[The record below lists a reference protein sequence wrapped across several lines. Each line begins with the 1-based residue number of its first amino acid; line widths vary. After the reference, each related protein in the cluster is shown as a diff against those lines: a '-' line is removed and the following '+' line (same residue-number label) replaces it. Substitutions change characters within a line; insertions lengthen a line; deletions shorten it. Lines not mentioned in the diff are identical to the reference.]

1 MIRFAEI
8 LESDPKLEVRKHV
21 GLGELS
27 LKKAGLLH
35 DAHVIDKETLNEARN
50 HHQNLITLAH
60 QVQRWVHSNTT
71 IDVTMIEPVLGKI
84 IKTELIDGL
93 YHRVILAGAEEDRL
107 VSQSI
112 AVTAV
117 SLKVGRG
124 LKYDN
129 KRLADLGL
137 AAFLQDVGMYQVSR
151 SVLDKSG
158 KLSKQEWSEIQSHP
172 EMSAEILSR
181 SGDKYMW
188 LADVA
193 RQVHERADGSGY
205 PLGLKDD
212 GIYEYAYIIGLAD
225 MYSAM
230 IADRPYRGRIEPNKA
245 MRDIIEL
252 SKGSFPCRVTKEF
265 VNQISFFPLNSRVK
279 LNDRSVGRVVN
290 TDPDFPLKPTVKIM
304 RDSLGNGVR
313 ETRIVDLSKQ
323 ILLYITGSIDGKDN
337 T

>member
-8 LESDPKLEVRKHV
+8 LESDPKLEVRKHI

-27 LKKAGLLH
+27 LKKMGLLH
-35 DAHVIDKETLNEARN
+35 DDDVIEKETLNEARGYY
-50 HHQNLITLAH
+50 QKLLTLAH
-60 QVQRWVHSNTT
+60 EVQAWVDSNET
-71 IDVTMIEPVLGKI
+71 IDVAMMEPVLGAI
-84 IKTELIDGL
+84 IKKELIDGL
-93 YHRVILAGAEEDRL
+93 YHTFFSAGDEGDRL

-124 LKYDN
+124 MKYDN
-129 KRLADLGL
+129 KRLAALGL
-137 AAFLQDVGMYQVSR
+137 VAFLQDVGMYKVPR
-151 SVLDKSG
+151 DILDKSG

-181 SGDKYMW
+181 LGDKYKW

-230 IADRPYRGRIEPNKA
+230 IKDRPYRRRSEPNKA
-245 MRDIIEL
+245 MRDIIDW
-252 SKGSFPCRVTKEF
+252 SKGRFPSKVVKEF

-290 TDPDFPLKPTVKIM
+290 TDPNFPLKPMVKIV
-304 RDSLGNGVR
+304 RDSLGNGLR
-313 ETRIVDLSKQ
+313 ETRIVDLSKE
-323 ILLYITGSIDGKDN
+323 ILLYITGSIDEKDN